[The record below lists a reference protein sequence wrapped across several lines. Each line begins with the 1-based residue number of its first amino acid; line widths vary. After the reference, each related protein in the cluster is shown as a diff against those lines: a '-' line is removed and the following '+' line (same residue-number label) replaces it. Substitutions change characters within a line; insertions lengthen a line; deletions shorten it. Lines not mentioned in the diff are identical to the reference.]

1 MTYPLAIA
9 PTNTAIECVCGRV
22 GRYEESRTVGESPER
37 AVQGIG
43 ITNVMGEGRARTE
56 FKGVGG
62 EMISDG
68 VL

>member
-1 MTYPLAIA
+1 M
-9 PTNTAIECVCGRV
+9 